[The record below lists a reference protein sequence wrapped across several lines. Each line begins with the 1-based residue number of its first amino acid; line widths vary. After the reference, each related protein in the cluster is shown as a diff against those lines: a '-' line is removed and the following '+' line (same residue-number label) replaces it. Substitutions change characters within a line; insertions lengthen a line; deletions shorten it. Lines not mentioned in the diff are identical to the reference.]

1 MDDYR
6 KALSAYLEPKDR
18 TQDALAEKVGRSQA
32 AVNRYVNGER
42 FPDADTARKIEEAT
56 EGAVPFDIWQRV
68 AMDRLGMGIAA

>member
-6 KALSAYLEPKDR
+6 RALSAYLEPRDR
-18 TQDALAEKVGRSQA
+18 TQEALADKIGRSQA

-56 EGAVPFDIWQRV
+56 DGAVSFALWQRV
-68 AMDRLGMGIAA
+68 AMDRLGMGEAA

>member
-6 KALSAYLEPKDR
+6 RALGAYFEPKER
-18 TQDALAEKVGRSQA
+18 TQEALANRIGRSQA

-56 EGAVPFDIWQRV
+56 EGAVPFDLWQRIT
-68 AMDRLGMGIAA
+68 MDRLGMGVAA